1 MTELRP
7 GTSPPPVRMPMR
19 FMAAAAMLP
28 DRRAIC
34 EKTRF
39 LAELTSANGVP
50 PCVLDPHSPASL
62 CDLAAAR
69 SPFLEGSSRRRAGLD
84 HLRTRT
90 APRHRPA
97 EGADP
102 RVGDV
107 PGLRRT
113 GLTFSRWILHRP
125 PMTSAA
131 GPLLGRSPFRPTR

>member
-1 MTELRP
+1 MTELSP

-19 FMAAAAMLP
+19 FMTARAMLP
-28 DRRAIC
+28 DRTPIC
-34 EKTRF
+34 EKRRF

-50 PCVLDPHSPASL
+50 PCVLDPYAPASL

-69 SPFLEGSSRRRAGLD
+69 SPLQQGSSRRRAGLD
-84 HLRTRT
+84 HLRTGV

-113 GLTFSRWILHRP
+113 GLTVVPWTHHRP
-125 PMTSAA
+125 SK
-131 GPLLGRSPFRPTR
+131 